1 MSTGYNSTATTVSSL
16 SDLYVKA
23 NTDVKISVKLNVEE
37 LKWFREYPRENI
49 TVSGNENRVP
59 LLLDKATAAAAI
71 AEGGH
76 ERVMITPAPTHG
88 TFMPVQLNTRYGF
101 TGLAGA
107 LDARSKG
114 GMIENQIE
122 FQAQM
127 AGYSIARSIG
137 LQTWGQ
143 STGTVGVVK
152 TTLSAGT
159 VQVIPLKNAYGS
171 STLVAGSDSGGPQDA
186 YLSSLYVVND
196 HVALI
201 RSAALVEFGTVT
213 ASPSASSGA
222 GFVDVTFTSSIT
234 PTVGDL
240 VVLANADGDSTIA
253 GTDVNNWA
261 YGWTEML
268 TASSL
273 LGVTTSSKPFWAAGS
288 TSTATQRLGFQVKE
302 KMINDCYTASGMT
315 INRFAI
321 PFGVRRDTIAGNL
334 GGRRYDS
341 AETDIEGDLN
351 AGKGQKYYTSPLCLP
366 GVVVG
371 WANVAVGKI
380 ELAEL
385 VGDDGGT
392 KSQFKLDKVQGVDQI
407 AASYNYW
414 YQKVP
419 TCRGAMGYAA
429 NLTSQ

>member
-1 MSTGYNSTATTVSSL
+1 MPTGYNSSATAVSSL
-16 SDLYVKA
+16 ADLYVKA
-23 NTDVKISVKLNVEE
+23 NTDVKIAVKLNVEE

-59 LLLDKATAAAAI
+59 LLLDKPTSAAAI

-88 TFMPVQLNTRYGF
+88 TFMPVQLNSRYGF

-114 GMIENQIE
+114 SMIENQIE

-143 STGTVGVVK
+143 SNGTIAVVK
-152 TTLSAGT
+152 TTGSAST
-159 VQVIPLKNAYGS
+159 TQVIPLKNAFGS
-171 STLVAGSDSGGPQDA
+171 SSLCAGGDAGGPQDQ
-186 YLSSLYVVND
+186 YLSSLVVTND

-201 RSAALVEFGTVT
+201 RSSALVEFGTVT
-213 ASPSASSGA
+213 ASPSATSGA
-222 GFVDVTFTSSIT
+222 GFIDVTFTSSVT
-234 PTVGDL
+234 PTVGDVL
-240 VVLANADGDSTIA
+240 VLANADGDSTIS

-261 YGWTEML
+261 YGFTEIL
-268 TASSL
+268 TSTSL
-273 LGVTTSSKPFWAAGS
+273 LGVTTSAKPFWQAGS
-288 TSTATQRLGFQVKE
+288 ASTATQRLGFQVKE

-315 INRFAI
+315 VNRFAI

-341 AETDIEGDLN
+341 AETDIEGDLS
-351 AGKGQKYYTSPLCLP
+351 AGKGQKYYTSPMCLP
-366 GVVVG
+366 GVLVG
-371 WANVAVGKI
+371 WANMSIGKI

-392 KSQFKLDKVQGVDQI
+392 KSMFKLDKVQGIDQI

-414 YQKVP
+414 YQRIP
-419 TCRGAMGYAA
+419 TCRGATGYAS
-429 NLTSQ
+429 NLSSQ